1 MMIKVMM
8 KKRIHHI
15 LGILNLSLDGR
26 LRLCF
31 FDEGGGVDSIYTIF
45 ICKNNRKSIKITH
58 CVEII
63 FLGSSLKDMD
73 FFAIDR

>member
-1 MMIKVMM
+1 MIKVMM

-31 FDEGGGVDSIYTIF
+31 FDEGGGLILSIPFLFVKTIE
-45 ICKNNRKSIKITH
+45 KVLRLRT
-58 CVEII
+58 V
-63 FLGSSLKDMD
+63 LKL
-73 FFAIDR
+73 FFWEVV